1 MKTPKLSVIIPVYN
15 VQEFL
20 DEAIKSVL
28 EQNFQDWECI
38 LVDDGSTDNS
48 GAMCDKWS
56 GIDPKIKTIHQKNKG
71 LSGARNTGMM
81 HMKGKYVVFL
91 DSDDIFIDKNLFADN
106 ISILEKDSN
115 LDFIQFPIKYINVDK
130 ETFNEP
136 FSTFIGTEEILIGY
150 QDAHISQN
158 CWNKIYR
165 TSSIPSSVRFPEGIY
180 FEDEWFNLELFPYL
194 TKVAVNNNGRYGYR
208 VREGSITHGKK
219 NPKLGKDWLLKRT
232 HAIEF
237 ASKYNYLSRLHTKE
251 YSLFIQEL
259 SYKAYEDGTDS
270 LKEYKKVI
278 KELVP
283 TLGQALNN
291 RIYISTSNLFKIIII
306 RLFGFRSLKVY
317 LEIIIKIKGLGLFR
331 RHK

>member
-71 LSGARNTGMM
+71 LSGARNTGMK
-81 HMKGKYVVFL
+81 HIKGKYVAFL

-136 FSTFIGTEEILIGY
+136 FSTFIGTEEILTGY

-165 TSSIPSSVRFPEGIY
+165 TSSIPASVRFPEGIY

-283 TLGQALNN
+283 TLGQALKN